1 MLLYKM
7 VYYSSIIIEN
17 NQGGLLMK
25 RNSNI
30 ALNWLIFKEKYVNK
44 NMIVVSIYLLLSI
57 FFMYKVNYY
66 NDNVGKF
73 PDEGAHIS
81 YIAYLEAE
89 DKIIPDFR
97 EMELLKINNIDSEK
111 TYGTFNDDT
120 INYLGHPPL
129 YYNILRFTGA
139 ITVNDGS
146 VSINMGLLRTV
157 THIISYLAL
166 FLAFYIGYTRI
177 KRVMTHIL
185 YGSIVVSIPM
195 LAYSSAGISNDSLC
209 FLGINIVVL
218 GVIRVVEEK
227 RNLGTYLLIASG
239 VFISLL
245 TKLTAGLIVLVGG
258 FLFLIYIMIK
268 EKSLRVLFCR
278 EFAITLPIYLIVLLY
293 YLYNIKTYGGINPS
307 LGLIAP
313 EYYKTT
319 NFYVPVE
326 SRRIFT
332 FTEYVDYFFTRFIK
346 SWTGIHSHISVEKD
360 KYIFSKDTIAIALV
374 LILPAILIFVPIKQK
389 ISKGLKCFYIGGIV
403 ALAYQFY
410 NAYNGVKNVSGYLGG
425 FQSRYYLCIVMIMAL
440 IISLWIDEIFN
451 FIERNVSKVTVRNIL
466 NIVVILVCIT
476 FVVLLFYEDFIYFL
490 NNYNIVS

>member
-209 FLGINIVVL
+209 F
-218 GVIRVVEEK
+218 
-227 RNLGTYLLIASG
+227 
-239 VFISLL
+239 
-245 TKLTAGLIVLVGG
+245 
-258 FLFLIYIMIK
+258 
-268 EKSLRVLFCR
+268 
-278 EFAITLPIYLIVLLY
+278 
-293 YLYNIKTYGGINPS
+293 
-307 LGLIAP
+307 
-313 EYYKTT
+313 
-319 NFYVPVE
+319 
-326 SRRIFT
+326 
-332 FTEYVDYFFTRFIK
+332 
-346 SWTGIHSHISVEKD
+346 
-360 KYIFSKDTIAIALV
+360 
-374 LILPAILIFVPIKQK
+374 
-389 ISKGLKCFYIGGIV
+389 
-403 ALAYQFY
+403 
-410 NAYNGVKNVSGYLGG
+410 
-425 FQSRYYLCIVMIMAL
+425 
-440 IISLWIDEIFN
+440 
-451 FIERNVSKVTVRNIL
+451 
-466 NIVVILVCIT
+466 
-476 FVVLLFYEDFIYFL
+476 
-490 NNYNIVS
+490 